1 MTPADEST
9 TRALTCVGGVVAVD
23 TDVSPELETEGVAR
37 DVVRLVQD
45 VRRREGLYVSDR
57 IRQIGLRHGAM
68 LYSRR
73 QNQGR
78 YGEWSLIAPPLIIT
92 QSQADEL
99 VDALEKSVAE
109 FTDEMTRAGV
119 LQ

>member
-1 MTPADEST
+1 
-9 TRALTCVGGVVAVD
+9 VIG
-23 TDVSPELETEGVAR
+23 
-37 DVVRLVQD
+37 D
-45 VRRREGLYVSDR
+45 VRGKGLLMAVEYVRNRATKEPFSAEIFASDR